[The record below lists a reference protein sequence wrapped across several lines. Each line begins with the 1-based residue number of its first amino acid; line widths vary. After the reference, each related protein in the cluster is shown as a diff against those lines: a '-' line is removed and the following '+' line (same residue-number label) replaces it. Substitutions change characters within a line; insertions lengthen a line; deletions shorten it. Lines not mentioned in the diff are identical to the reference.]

1 MLKDIFGSLGFVIV
15 GSDILF
21 WAYFFI
27 MDKVS
32 VFESS
37 DFGELRIIV
46 DPKGDV
52 WFVASDV
59 AKSLGYI
66 NAKDAVKRH
75 VDDDDSMLLQVSDN
89 QWGVKRSILKTR
101 YIDSIRIINES
112 GLYSLILSSKLESAK
127 RFKKWVTSEVLPS
140 IRKTG
145 EYKTSSGGKGILV
158 PDFSNP
164 ADAARAWADQY
175 EAAQK
180 AIAEKSQAEAE
191 DPAYQKYVDTYGYH
205 FSNALADEAVKK
217 MVNVDGSK
225 RIWKQPEIKDIFEKC
240 GAKKPDK
247 ATWGDVQYVFAMYY
261 SDGFPKVF
269 KCENELVK
277 ATLMYLD
284 DPDAPEGVAF
294 IRWLAVQDY
303 LGEKI
308 NWKDLT

>member
-1 MLKDIFGSLGFVIV
+1 
-15 GSDILF
+15 
-21 WAYFFI
+21 

-89 QWGVKRSILKTR
+89 QWGVNQSILKTR
-101 YIDSIRIINES
+101 YIDNIRIINES

-127 RFKKWVTSEVLPS
+127 RFKRWITSEVLPS

-164 ADAARAWADQY
+164 ADAARACAAIWVQDDKKRPYQPTNIPSGTVFCGLRHPSILSQLAAYGIAHKNRSVQGFLTSKNRFLTRE
-175 EAAQK
+175 EA
-180 AIAEKSQAEAE
+180 S
-191 DPAYQKYVDTYGYH
+191 
-205 FSNALADEAVKK
+205 
-217 MVNVDGSK
+217 
-225 RIWKQPEIKDIFEKC
+225 
-240 GAKKPDK
+240 
-247 ATWGDVQYVFAMYY
+247 
-261 SDGFPKVF
+261 
-269 KCENELVK
+269 ELVK
-277 ATLMYLD
+277 SNNQEMVVDRSA
-284 DPDAPEGVAF
+284 
-294 IRWLAVQDY
+294 IREQLY
-303 LGEKI
+303 SE
-308 NWKDLT
+308 DLY

>member
-1 MLKDIFGSLGFVIV
+1 
-15 GSDILF
+15 
-21 WAYFFI
+21 

-164 ADAARAWADQY
+164 ADAARAWADGCSRRSSLY
-175 EAAQK
+175 KMACRARLPRRKNKLEGSDLRSRPFRWCGSHS
-180 AIAEKSQAEAE
+180 EKYDSRI
-191 DPAYQKYVDTYGYH
+191 PV
-205 FSNALADEAVKK
+205 FPVWKK
-217 MVNVDGSK
+217 RNKKNVIPVGG
-225 RIWKQPEIKDIFEKC
+225 Q
-240 GAKKPDK
+240 
-247 ATWGDVQYVFAMYY
+247 
-261 SDGFPKVF
+261 
-269 KCENELVK
+269 
-277 ATLMYLD
+277 
-284 DPDAPEGVAF
+284 
-294 IRWLAVQDY
+294 
-303 LGEKI
+303 
-308 NWKDLT
+308 